1 MMSHCEVPEPT
12 DLDLAEA
19 GSGGYICHKLPCSA
33 ARSLLAHTAI
43 SRGLWEPLLVGR
55 VP

>member
-12 DLDLAEA
+12 DLVLAEA
-19 GSGGYICHKLPCSA
+19 GSVYICHKLPCFA

-43 SRGLWEPLLVGR
+43 SRGLWEVLLVGS